1 MFIGLLL
8 CFLVYVIR
16 QKNKQRNRPVL
27 DNPNQANVGRIDD
40 VGNTN
45 EVSRLSS
52 LDSIYDEIELYQSA
66 RTERTHLSSAYT
78 VLTRDPYA
86 YDELY
91 GLQRVVTLT
100 HDPCRNIQLTQKRL
114 CFKSIS
120 LPADLNVI
128 AKKEPKSLTEKDYV
142 DLLPDKL
149 EAHTDNGNCM
159 QHCVGRAKSMNDLV
173 KTCFN
178 PKG

>member
-91 GLQRVVTLT
+91 GLQRVVILT
-100 HDPCRNIQLTQKRL
+100 HDPDRNIQLIQ
-114 CFKSIS
+114 
-120 LPADLNVI
+120 V
-128 AKKEPKSLTEKDYV
+128 Y
-142 DLLPDKL
+142 
-149 EAHTDNGNCM
+149 
-159 QHCVGRAKSMNDLV
+159 
-173 KTCFN
+173 
-178 PKG
+178 